1 MHTWSKVNF
10 AGLMYKYFHLL
21 GSEPVKHVL
30 LQQRSS
36 GKQYLY
42 AKCASRKAGLRP
54 AHAPMAAYLPE
65 PSTRAILFA
74 PIRAAVID
82 ALGPGVQTPLQS
94 FADIVVVVAAD
105 AKRGRRGRRDR
116 RDRRGRRRRCT
127 SGLRRW
133 RDGWHGGCTWSAR
146 GQLNRQQSGRRN
158 KFPKSQA
165 ACW

>member
-74 PIRAAVID
+74 PIRAAIMDALGQLQTILNAFELTAPKTLILKPERLSLLAAAID
-82 ALGPGVQTPLQS
+82 ALGGAP
-94 FADIVVVVAAD
+94 AA
-105 AKRGRRGRRDR
+105 R
-116 RDRRGRRRRCT
+116 T
-127 SGLRRW
+127 
-133 RDGWHGGCTWSAR
+133 
-146 GQLNRQQSGRRN
+146 
-158 KFPKSQA
+158 
-165 ACW
+165 